1 MTPAEYRALRKS
13 IASQQKV
20 AAELGVDY
28 RTSNA
33 ARLARLKLPARPRLL
48 CVPWCVQ
55 KTAVRELNH
64 LLETLSYGAV
74 ASFPRLG
81 DRPLGCTPRPLDV
94 GLRFGFKPSHL
105 CGGGVR

>member
-20 AAELGVDY
+20 AAEVSAL
-28 RTSNA
+28 TTAPSNA

-55 KTAVRELNH
+55 KTA
-64 LLETLSYGAV
+64 
-74 ASFPRLG
+74 RL
-81 DRPLGCTPRPLDV
+81 
-94 GLRFGFKPSHL
+94 
-105 CGGGVR
+105 